1 MITIAGAGLAGLS
14 AALTCAEHGAECVLL
29 SVQPSERAQ
38 SVLAEGGM
46 NAALNT
52 MGEDDAPCFH
62 YEDTMKGG
70 VFLADPNAVKG
81 LTDAAPDII
90 RRLWSLGVP
99 FQMKGDDL
107 LLRPF
112 GGQKKRRTAY
122 AFSSTGKAVMN
133 ALIDEVRKYEAAGL
147 IHRYSSME
155 ILEPLTEEQD
165 ASGTEAWSIPYT
177 AENHNPGKRRILKGL
192 LARDTRSGEL
202 VRFTGPLILC
212 TGGMNALFSGMT
224 TGSASNTGDLTAAFF
239 EQGVQLG
246 NLEMLQYHPTT
257 AAICGKRLLVSE
269 AARGEG
275 GRLFIKKKDGSGD
288 WYFMEEK
295 YPELKNLMPRDV
307 VSREMFLA
315 VHDPACEDQVYLD
328 MRGLKKETWEGKLKD
343 LREEVIHYLK
353 LDPAEDPVPVSP
365 GIHFFMGGIL
375 VDEHHRSSMPF
386 LWAAGECACQ
396 YHGANRLGGNSMLA
410 AVYGGH
416 IACED
421 ALKYL
426 DDEASDAREKQ
437 ISEQD
442 GKNSFSPNELHAWTR
457 VRPVFEKKL
466 TEILAEGL
474 GIYRDENTL
483 MHALERLEKLGSAA
497 ETHPERRRA
506 MVGRAM
512 LLSAL
517 ERKESRG
524 AHSRTDFPERN
535 DDIYCRTTV
544 SEYKEGRVE
553 VCFRDIPA
561 LR

>member
-1 MITIAGAGLAGLS
+1 MKTITIAGAGLAGLS
-14 AALTCAEHGAECVLL
+14 AALTCAEHGAECVLI

-52 MGEDDAPCFH
+52 MGEDDAPRFH

-70 VFLADPNAVKG
+70 AFLSDPNAVKG
-81 LTDAAPDII
+81 LTDAAPEVIQ
-90 RRLWSLGVP
+90 RLWSLGVP
-99 FQMKGDDL
+99 FQMKGDGL
-107 LLRPF
+107 MLRPF

-147 IHRYSSME
+147 IHRYSSVE
-155 ILEPLTEEQD
+155 ILEPLTEERD
-165 ASGTEAWSIPYT
+165 ASGAEAWGIPY
-177 AENHNPGKRRILKGL
+177 AENRASGKRRFLTGL
-192 LARDTRSGEL
+192 LGRDIYSGGI
-202 VRFTGPLILC
+202 VRFSGPVILC

-246 NLEMLQYHPTT
+246 NMEMLQYHPSTT
-257 AAICGKRLLVSE
+257 AICGKRLLISE

-275 GRLFIKKKDGSGD
+275 GRLFIRKKDGSGD

-307 VSREMFLA
+307 VSREMFMA
-315 VHDPACEDQVYLD
+315 VRDPACGDQVYLD

-353 LDPAEDPVPVSP
+353 LDPAEEPVPVSP

-375 VDEHHRSSMPF
+375 VDEHHRSSMPL

-416 IACED
+416 TACED
-421 ALKYL
+421 ALEYL
-426 DDEASDAREKQ
+426 RDGNPGAMEAQEAEPDREC
-437 ISEQD
+437 
-442 GKNSFSPNELHAWTR
+442 SPEDIRAWTR

-466 TEILAEGL
+466 TGILAEGL
-474 GIYRDENTL
+474 GIYRDERTL
-483 MHALERLEKLGSAA
+483 ARSLERLEKLEAEA
-497 ETHPERRRA
+497 ETLPERRRA

-512 LLSAL
+512 LSSAL
-517 ERKESRG
+517 ARKESRG

-535 DDIYCRTTV
+535 DDVYRRTTV

-553 VCFRDIPA
+553 VCFRNMPP